1 MTGKEG
7 SCSTPAEE
15 GSCSTGAKGDGK
27 PGCCGKVLAGALAGG
42 IVTFAWLSLSWMAL
56 PWHKESLLSF
66 KDEKA
71 VAAVISENISGDG
84 VYVIPFTNM
93 GKEEQKTQKPFAFV
107 SARADG
113 IDIKSAMSASMGKDF
128 LLCLVLAGLLSC
140 FLSKKGP
147 GCPMALSMQLG
158 LLAGLSASMP
168 NYIWFHFP
176 LGYALTGLAD
186 VVIAFTL
193 AGFVLSKFVFR
204 TKSGCGMKTSCGT
217 KVIDKTEDK

>member
-1 MTGKEG
+1 MTGKDEG
-7 SCSTPAEE
+7 SCSTAAAES
-15 GSCSTGAKGDGK
+15 GCQPK
-27 PGCCGKVLAGALAGG
+27 CCGKMLAGALLGG
-42 IVTFAWLSLSWMAL
+42 IVMFAWFSLSWMAL

-71 VAAVISENISGDG
+71 VASVIGENIAGDG
-84 VYVIPFTNM
+84 VYIIPFTNM

-107 SARADG
+107 AAKADG
-113 IDIKSAMSASMGKDF
+113 IDIKSAMQASMIKDF

-147 GCPMALSMQLG
+147 GCPMALSMKLG
-158 LLAGLSASMP
+158 LLAGLSASLP
-168 NYIWFHFP
+168 NHIWFHFP

-186 VVIAFTL
+186 VVIAFML
-193 AGFVLSKFVFR
+193 AGFVLSKFVFK
-204 TKSGCGMKTSCGT
+204 TKSGCGMKTSCDA